1 MFGLCVRQNIIIN
14 NVSVI
19 IDIFISSKYDSLVVI
34 FNNYNHIKNKTSIDV
49 DKTSITYNNNIL
61 KYTLINNYNDFNTIE
76 NVNCKKYFNK
86 RFHHD
91 IIIIKDFTTRTKMD
105 TYNIEIKL
113 HDSVDNV
120 IFTKLFNILNIPSI
134 FENKKCMTTIHL
146 NEYHLIPSWID
157 YHKKIGFEK
166 FIIYDNKFDKLQNDK
181 LINMYKNE
189 LYIINANW
197 TYYLNS
203 YGNNTVGQCIQQN
216 HCLWKFSPKFLALT
230 DLDEYINIKDHD
242 KIFNEDISVLS
253 IPNYFFGCCNNITYT
268 YDNFIQ
274 QLTKRETSRN
284 ELIRRKCIIQSKYVD
299 LFCVHIPVI
308 WFNDINYLSFEY
320 GYLNHY
326 IYLNGKRKQCNCKIY
341 CIETDNSIL

>member
-1 MFGLCVRQNIIIN
+1 MSNYIDWQNIIIN

-120 IFTKLFNILNIPSI
+120 I
-134 FENKKCMTTIHL
+134 
-146 NEYHLIPSWID
+146 
-157 YHKKIGFEK
+157 
-166 FIIYDNKFDKLQNDK
+166 LQNY
-181 LINMYKNE
+181 LIY
-189 LYIINANW
+189 
-197 TYYLNS
+197 
-203 YGNNTVGQCIQQN
+203 
-216 HCLWKFSPKFLALT
+216 
-230 DLDEYINIKDHD
+230 
-242 KIFNEDISVLS
+242 
-253 IPNYFFGCCNNITYT
+253 
-268 YDNFIQ
+268 
-274 QLTKRETSRN
+274 
-284 ELIRRKCIIQSKYVD
+284 
-299 LFCVHIPVI
+299 
-308 WFNDINYLSFEY
+308 
-320 GYLNHY
+320 
-326 IYLNGKRKQCNCKIY
+326 
-341 CIETDNSIL
+341 